1 MSLVQTIPHQ
11 TGSTFLITKVNQ
23 YLMSEIL
30 KDTNLWRSLESICYV
45 LILMFIFFQLFKT
58 YLFRVASCCVA
69 TVIDSLNDPTF
80 PRIPNEKLDSIL
92 ERKEEKI

>member
-1 MSLVQTIPHQ
+1 
-11 TGSTFLITKVNQ
+11 
-23 YLMSEIL
+23 MSEIL

-58 YLFRVASCCVA
+58 HLFRVASCCVA

-80 PRIPNEKLDSIL
+80 PRIPNEKLRFNTGKKRRNDLKFSSL
-92 ERKEEKI
+92 LTDF